1 MVSERAVAGKA
12 GGPPGPAWSASQPA
26 RRVARR
32 TTRRWRSV
40 LWVVPGLAVVL
51 VFVYYPLL
59 LNFRYS
65 VEKSNIF
72 TGTQT
77 FVGLANYSRMM
88 ADPVFW
94 RSLLNNVL
102 YAAISIV
109 FQVAFA
115 LVLAALIE
123 SQVRSGRW
131 RAALRAIYFLPSAM
145 SLTVTGLL
153 FSFIYQPQAGLLNGI
168 LRAIGL
174 DSLQHAWLGNSST
187 AMLAIIA
194 MSQWQGFGYSTLL
207 FSVAIQRIPGEI
219 HEAAAIDGARAWR
232 QIFSITIPLVR
243 EMTALM
249 MIVTIS
255 GAFQVFNEV
264 MVTTS
269 GGPDNATQVLGT
281 WLYRSGFLKN
291 DFGYAAAIAVVIFVI
306 TLLLA
311 ILQVWYTNK
320 RRVTW

>member
-1 MVSERAVAGKA
+1 MSERTVAGDA
-12 GGPPGPAWSASQPA
+12 GGPLGLVPSVPRPGRPA
-26 RRVARR
+26 VGR
-32 TTRRWRSV
+32 TARRWRSV

-72 TGTQT
+72 TGAQS
-77 FVGLANYSRMM
+77 FVGLANYARLVH
-88 ADPVFW
+88 DQVFW
-94 RSLLNNVL
+94 HSLVNNVE
-102 YAAISIV
+102 YAAVSIV

-131 RAALRAIYFLPSAM
+131 RGALRAIYFLPSAM

-153 FSFIYQPQAGLLNGI
+153 FSFIYQPQGGLLNGI
-168 LRAIGL
+168 LRAVGL
-174 DSLQHAWLGNSST
+174 SDLQHAWLGKSST

-207 FSVAIQRIPGEI
+207 FAVAIQRIPNEI

-232 QIFSITIPLVR
+232 QIFSITVPLVR
-243 EMTALM
+243 EMTGLM
-249 MIVTIS
+249 MIVTVS

-264 MVTTS
+264 MVTTA

-291 DFGYAAAIAVVIFVI
+291 DFGYAATIAVVIFAI

-311 ILQVWYTNK
+311 VLQVWYTNK
-320 RRVTW
+320 RRVAW

>member
-1 MVSERAVAGKA
+1 MSEQTAVGDAAGLLGPRRFVSRP
-12 GGPPGPAWSASQPA
+12 GPPA
-26 RRVARR
+26 ARR
-32 TTRRWRSV
+32 TVRHWRSA
-40 LWVVPGLAVVL
+40 LWLVPGLAVVL
-51 VFVYYPLL
+51 LFVYYPLL

-65 VEKSNIF
+65 LERSNIF
-72 TGTQT
+72 AGTQE
-77 FVGLANYSRMM
+77 FVGLANYARLVD
-88 ADPVFW
+88 DPVFW
-94 RSLLNNVL
+94 RSAANNVL
-102 YAAISIV
+102 YAGVSIV
-109 FQVAFA
+109 FQVGFA

-153 FSFIYQPQAGLLNGI
+153 FSFVYQPQGGLLNG
-168 LRAIGL
+168 LLQAVGL
-174 DSLQHAWLGNSST
+174 ADAQQAWLGNSST

-207 FSVAIQRIPGEI
+207 FSVAIQRIPAEI
-219 HEAAAIDGARAWR
+219 HEAASIDGARSWR
-232 QIFSITIPLVR
+232 QIFSITVPLVR
-243 EMTALM
+243 EMTGLM
-249 MIVTIS
+249 MIVTVS

-264 MVTTS
+264 MVMTS

-311 ILQVWYTNK
+311 IVQVWYTNR
-320 RRVTW
+320 RRVSW